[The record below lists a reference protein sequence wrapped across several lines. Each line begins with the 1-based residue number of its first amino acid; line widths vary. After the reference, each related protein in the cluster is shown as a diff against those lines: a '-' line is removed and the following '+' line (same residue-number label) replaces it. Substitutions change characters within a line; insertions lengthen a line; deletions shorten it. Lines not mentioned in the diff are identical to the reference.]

1 MSNKATILA
10 YSKYFLDNLRS
21 CLTRAMKAIGTNSDL
36 AIDASVRDISI
47 RNTFV

>member
-10 YSKYFLDNLRS
+10 YSKHFLNSPRS
-21 CLTRAMKAIGTNSDL
+21 CLTRAKKAKGANSDL

-47 RNTFV
+47 RNAFV